1 MKPLY
6 EIATEFKE
14 LLNEITDAEEFN
26 DEHMEML
33 NQCREDLDKKI
44 INIVSYIKNLESEN
58 EAIEKAIVSMN
69 DRNKRLNKKIEKL
82 KDYVKNNMES
92 LQIKEVKSPYF
103 DVRIKYNPPSVNI
116 KNEGII
122 PAEYFKEFIFVKID
136 KNLISEHL
144 KQNISIPGT
153 YLEKKTRLEIR

>member
-33 NQCREDLDKKI
+33 TQCREDLDKKV

-82 KDYVKNNMES
+82 KDYVKNTMES
-92 LQIKEVKSPYF
+92 LEIKEVKSPYF
-103 DVRIKYNPPSVNI
+103 DVMLKSNPPSVKI
-116 KNEGII
+116 ENEAVI
-122 PAEYFKEFIFVKID
+122 PAEYFKEFIVAKID
-136 KNLISEHL
+136 KTLIAQKL
-144 KQNISIPGT
+144 KNNISVPGT
-153 YLEKKTRLEIR
+153 FLEKRTRLEIR